1 MVSCSIAGRNFYRKH
16 VVFLILLRRLL
27 YSENLN
33 SPTAQTVSLSLY
45 AMLAKL
51 RNPAYCLLA
60 EISACNG
67 ARYHLD
73 YISFSHKTI
82 FPVFNVSGILIKR
95 WFSEPRNT
103 RFRFFCASMNGPS
116 TRTSI

>member
-1 MVSCSIAGRNFYRKH
+1 MADKRDYYEVCLLYTSQMVSCSIACRNFYRKH

-67 ARYHLD
+67 
-73 YISFSHKTI
+73 
-82 FPVFNVSGILIKR
+82 
-95 WFSEPRNT
+95 
-103 RFRFFCASMNGPS
+103 
-116 TRTSI
+116 